1 MSAAERK
8 RRCLRFSQ
16 IKPLTSL
23 SGTTTVS
30 PHHYNFPTPPT
41 PVRDMYHNTKFY
53 APKPI
58 RASEMG
64 FASHHTNSCSSAT
77 YSFITERLDHRSSNC
92 HLHLDN
98 AGFPRTIAHVDTTS
112 FTAAPRFYSS
122 AEAGSSTFSSAT
134 GQVGYAASDGP
145 GRIESTAFNP
155 CQFRFTIPTIK

>member
-41 PVRDMYHNTKFY
+41 KYEICTTIPNFMPPSRF
-53 APKPI
+53 APRKWD
-58 RASEMG
+58 

-145 GRIESTAFNP
+145 W
-155 CQFRFTIPTIK
+155 